1 VPPEQSDSILQ
12 FFQIVP
18 EAIPPMPA
26 DASALGTLPVAAF
39 QYCEAIR
46 TASSF
51 GWYVFPPQDIRLRW
65 DGSEVRW
72 HHEDEWH
79 LLSSVALGGEFLER
93 WERHAPADL
102 QDRPPPFLS
111 SLFVPG
117 IVQIWSGFL
126 VSTAQDWSVLIRPP
140 ANLTQSH
147 GYFCFEGLV
156 ETDRYGPCPLF
167 VNIKLVA
174 TDREIVLPA
183 TRPLFQLQPLP
194 RAAYLEGRR
203 GATRDVSEMSAEHW
217 QGFRGTIRSAEPGA
231 DDHQTGS
238 YGAATRRRAKQEQP

>member
-1 VPPEQSDSILQ
+1 VPPEQSNILQ

-65 DGSEVRW
+65 DGSEVLW
-72 HHEDEWH
+72 HHEDDWH
-79 LLSSVALGGEFLER
+79 LLSSVSLGGEFLER
-93 WERHAPADL
+93 WERHAPDDL
-102 QDRPPPFLS
+102 KDRPPPFLS

-126 VSTAQDWSVLIRPP
+126 VSTAADWSVLIRPA

-147 GYFCFEGLV
+147 GWFCFEGLV
-156 ETDRYGPCPLF
+156 ETDHYGPCPLF
-167 VNIKLVA
+167 VNIKLLA

-183 TRPLFQLQPLP
+183 TKPLFQVQPLP
-194 RAAYLEGRR
+194 RAAYIESRR
-203 GATRDVSEMSAEHW
+203 AITRDLSEMSAENW

-238 YGAATRRRAKQEQP
+238 YGAAARRRAKQGKP